1 MSIRRIVVYQK
12 YATKPVILTDRSELN
27 KEDIQ
32 KQILSILS
40 SDKISILETS
50 NDTLYI
56 RPSEVQAILITN
68 AIPENPESDTHPSA
82 EVDPTKKSEKKYSKD
97 LKLEKPQ

>member
-1 MSIRRIVVYQK
+1 MSVRRIVVYQK
-12 YATKPVILTDRSELN
+12 YATKPVILTDSSDTE
-27 KEDIQ
+27 KDDIQ

-56 RPSEVQAILITN
+56 RPSEVQAILVTKSLPE
-68 AIPENPESDTHPSA
+68 IPDADPDQKPLNKKPE
-82 EVDPTKKSEKKYSKD
+82 KSYSKD
-97 LKLEKPQ
+97 LKIEKPQ